1 MTLLSPS
8 DIRLPSRCERLARQ
22 ARLWEVAKEPPP
34 PVDHSVSTY
43 QEILLEVAVAHSVSV
58 NDILGPHRWLPI
70 MQARHEAIYRI
81 ASALPEMPFD
91 RISRLFGRDPH
102 AIRHSLQVHASRHG
116 LPVLARPTGRPS
128 KSQPRLQKAEA
139 A

>member
-1 MTLLSPS
+1 MTLLSPT
-8 DIRLPSRCERLARQ
+8 DIRLPSRSEHLARQ
-22 ARLWEVAKEPPP
+22 ARLWETVKEPAPP
-34 PVDHSVSTY
+34 IEHSVLTY
-43 QEILLEVAVAHSVSV
+43 QEILLEVAAAHSVSV

-81 ASALPEMPFD
+81 ATTLTEMPFD
-91 RISRLFGRDPH
+91 QIARLFGRDPH

-128 KSQPRLQKAEA
+128 KSHPVSQEAEA